1 MQPAWTRIRGLTW
14 MDGLTL
20 PVMSGAASPL
30 WCIYN
35 HIYIQ
40 RFCPCRLLE
49 YRVTF
54 YIQVHFYCAVSQYFF
69 LFNHICEWRVKF
81 FAPHLTL
88 KVRHLIMME
97 KIQVLVL
104 WPLTKTN
111 EMMVT
116 LNGPYGCNFKYTAYL

>member
-1 MQPAWTRIRGLTW
+1 MDQDKRPD
-14 MDGLTL
+14 MDGWINIARYVCRRFTSLVYIQ
-20 PVMSGAASPL
+20 P
-30 WCIYN
+30 
-35 HIYIQ
+35 HIYTQ